1 MCIRDRSVECI
12 STDASCIDKHGWC
25 VQKLIA
31 YGHLSGNTMDST
43 SPGKRMIDR
52 VVEVICGCFI
62 GPQTDD
68 GVELQIIKV

>member
-1 MCIRDRSVECI
+1 M
-12 STDASCIDKHGWC
+12 
-25 VQKLIA
+25 QKLIA
-31 YGHLSGNTMDST
+31 YGHLSGNTVDST

-68 GVELQIIKV
+68 GVELQIIKVSALCNIESLCHMALCTFAILLL